1 MRLIHDYQ
9 EQIDGP
15 QSSKDITG
23 RAVLRKGGG
32 GGGDGGAA
40 QREAERQQRIASGT
54 AAVNS
59 IFGIGNDEA
68 MKSRNALYDT
78 TREDTRKFFSS
89 QLDEDRA
96 KAERDMQFAK
106 ARMGIIGSSQAN
118 DLDAEFQRRLDRGLL
133 DVANRADS
141 AATQFRNNDEQSRL
155 NLISKVVAGIDQ
167 GTAAQNAMNTLQT
180 NAAAAKEAYQSQRMA
195 NVFQDLLGAYNQ
207 NQYMQGMNSAKTQQQ
222 NSTGNAFSTNSYA
235 GETSKSG

>member
-23 RAVLRKGGG
+23 RTILRKSGG

-40 QREAERQQRIASGT
+40 QREAERQARIASGT

-68 MKSRNALYDT
+68 MKARNAMYDT
-78 TREDTRKFFSS
+78 TKEDTRKFFAS

-96 KAERDMQFAK
+96 KAEREMQFAK

-141 AATQFRNNDEQSRL
+141 ARTQFKNNDEQSRL

-167 GTAAQNAMNTLQT
+167 GTAAQNAMSTLQT
-180 NAAAAKEAYQSQRMA
+180 NANAAKEAYQSQRMA
-195 NVFQDLLGAYNQ
+195 NVFQDMLGAYNTQ
-207 NQYMQGMNSAKTQQQ
+207 QYMQGLNANKQQQ
-222 NSTGNAFSTNSYA
+222 NTQGNSFTASPYA
-235 GETSKSG
+235 GETSKS